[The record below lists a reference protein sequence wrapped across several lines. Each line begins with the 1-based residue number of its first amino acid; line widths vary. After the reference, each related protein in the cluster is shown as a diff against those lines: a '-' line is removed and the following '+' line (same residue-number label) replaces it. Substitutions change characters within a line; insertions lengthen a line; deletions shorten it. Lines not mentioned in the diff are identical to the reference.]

1 MLTYPWKCTVLHC
14 NHLGNTWKPLVLMTR
29 HFDYCPSASEGDN
42 QSVRSSAPV
51 VSRCFPGGY
60 NVKLYISRGRLAWW
74 LLAFLCCV
82 RVSTLQ
88 TTIVRHAMH
97 QIAALWCHNVTPI
110 ASVCTKWPPQWLN
123 IDYVNIIDWHRKVQ
137 GMLDMKHM
145 LQCSCC
151 MQDMCFSFTGI
162 SCMRLDTDLLDIHL
176 WKLLSTLSYTSA
188 TTKMTVTAF

>member
-74 LLAFLCCV
+74 LLAFL
-82 RVSTLQ
+82 
-88 TTIVRHAMH
+88 H
-97 QIAALWCHNVTPI
+97 
-110 ASVCTKWPPQWLN
+110 SVCLN
-123 IDYVNIIDWHRKVQ
+123 HD
-137 GMLDMKHM
+137 
-145 LQCSCC
+145 S
-151 MQDMCFSFTGI
+151 
-162 SCMRLDTDLLDIHL
+162 
-176 WKLLSTLSYTSA
+176 
-188 TTKMTVTAF
+188 